1 MTNPKQNWNDMSG
14 SEDEDSWFDDEPEDK
29 APKSESKNEE
39 GGKSEPKVEKEEGQA
54 ESKKD
59 R

>member
-1 MTNPKQNWNDMSG
+1 MSG

-29 APKSESKNEE
+29 APKSEPKNEE